1 MERWLDDLSE
11 DWVSQPRSQPS
22 SSSLP
27 CSPRS
32 DSDRSRS
39 RIPKPKSLS
48 FSKSSKSPLQSLD
61 REKEVLRTRTPSQ
74 LNVSSGRLPN
84 GHLDVKAANP
94 AKRGIPTSKNS
105 LTGAAHT
112 LQGTVQH
119 RSSVTEGSRTKATP
133 EWKRRLAGAGNNDVP
148 GPDLLSPKQVGLQA
162 VFKPPTVKGDH
173 GKQGVVKRRQ
183 PIDQSRTSP
192 ETRPVD
198 TLDGRKEVSEL
209 RSTASSVQTQ
219 QTSELS
225 TREPSSDLE
234 KPGNIDPHE
243 RSKGNMTSEL
253 SGSDDF
259 SPAIVSKQTTVDGR
273 INYIAMESPK
283 RRPSSNITQIFQNQA
298 SRTHSREEV
307 GEEIE
312 EDIVSPARQ
321 VTDSGF
327 MDQSLPEDLSIS
339 TEAFVANGGYV
350 SLKRGGYSTE
360 EHSMQMP
367 LSASDQEQPPLEHLE
382 RLNTPDGNRNHHFH
396 PRNPSRSHSTTPT
409 TPKHQ
414 HPVAQSSPER
424 PRSSGSPLKLFDK
437 YDTFTNERLLRRMSK
452 FEETLP
458 QDEVVSTRSS
468 QRRPSTPSPGPKE
481 SQRHS
486 RVPTYRTTDSS
497 RVSSFG
503 DGELDTYAF
512 PEPPFSEPKLPLLP
526 QTSGKRS
533 DMVSANNSKRP
544 NARLHRFPGAQDR
557 VVEIGGRNP
566 SPFSDAKGV
575 ANVESHD
582 VMDQNHHISR
592 SETKFS
598 IHGKRLQN
606 SPNKDN
612 ASKRLKTTVKW
623 DHNLDFAPSTNQPEK
638 QDTPSK
644 SLVGRKRKDALYANE
659 QQDADPTVLATRQI
673 RRPRNPTPHHAS
685 SGQEPLSVN
694 YEEIAADRHA
704 NEVTQDSQM
713 VDPPTYYLADAIAT
727 VALNTAQKLTTESR
741 KPSVTTADFFHEAQH
756 IMSLIRAE
764 KRPHSN
770 HGNLETSVFG
780 HQTIHEESMLA
791 ESTKD
796 DFSRPPSREGSYP
809 SRPKQ
814 LPVLDRRA
822 TSQLR
827 KFEDHDELGLALSS
841 SMKDLRLS
849 LSRSPSQASVIHKKI
864 PPELDQESDPPN
876 IRILDRKQ
884 GDIVDDAI
892 LGALRKEDGE
902 GDQRS
907 ASVKSEQSTKRSIP
921 TGSSGSSTNRLVI
934 APEKVAHLLT
944 DRMAGMVFDHERRV
958 WEKAKEFQQQDD
970 VTEDGH
976 SENTEHDL
984 FQDIPDLS
992 VDEMKELQMVRDAV
1006 SAHEVSSIRLADA
1019 QDQLPPSLPKPSPCV
1034 KDAQN
1039 RPRTAEGKSILAVED
1054 SSAPSKYS
1062 HFASSGPLPSTR
1074 ATSWGDQ
1081 FWPSKPVQAL
1091 SPTLSAVAEHTGLPH
1106 EQEEV
1111 EHEISILEG
1120 RATKPPP
1127 KKWERKRQPRAVTV
1141 TFSSPPVDRVHSPDI
1156 RDTWTYPNDGLE
1168 DERSNA
1174 GVSSPAHVTDKQRS
1188 SSTDLKHRRHCLSQ
1202 PFRSKSA
1209 RSMSP
1214 LDENQERS
1222 LIQYSARG
1230 NRTIDV
1236 AISTPLPF
1244 ARSLLLTSSFNEPSS
1259 LGFSLSPLADFTVH
1273 QADRP
1278 LEANE
1283 GVVARRSLAER
1294 PHEASNMLSLTAQN
1308 LIKHLTDLEPY
1319 EPYWEYV
1326 RSVDLNSRQMTS
1338 LHMLDEFCG
1347 QLERLDISNNHISEL
1362 QGIPPGVRLMNASNN
1377 CLLDLSPW
1385 HGLRNLQYLDISG
1398 NELTTL
1404 KGLWGLVHLR
1414 GLKVDHNA
1422 VESLAGLESLDGLLS
1437 LSLRNNRLSQ
1447 VDFTDF
1453 DL

>member
-1 MERWLDDLSE
+1 ML
-11 DWVSQPRSQPS
+11 
-22 SSSLP
+22 
-27 CSPRS
+27 
-32 DSDRSRS
+32 
-39 RIPKPKSLS
+39 KP
-48 FSKSSKSPLQSLD
+48 
-61 REKEVLRTRTPSQ
+61 RTPSQ

-84 GHLDVKAANP
+84 GHLDVKAADSE
-94 AKRGIPTSKNS
+94 KRGIPTSKTS
-105 LTGAAHT
+105 LTGTAQS

-119 RSSVTEGSRTKATP
+119 RSSVREGSRTKATP
-133 EWKRRLAGAGNNDVP
+133 EWKRRLAGAGNKDVA

-173 GKQGVVKRRQ
+173 AKQGVVKRRQ
-183 PIDQSRTSP
+183 PINQSRTSP
-192 ETRPVD
+192 ETRPID
-198 TLDGRKEVSEL
+198 TLDSRKEVAEL
-209 RSTASSVQTQ
+209 RGTASSVQSQ
-219 QTSELS
+219 QSSDSS
-225 TREPSSDLE
+225 TRGPSSNLE
-234 KPGNIDPHE
+234 KRGNIDPLE
-243 RSKGNMTSEL
+243 RSEGNLTSEL

-283 RRPSSNITQIFQNQA
+283 RRPSSNITQIFRNQS
-298 SRTHSREEV
+298 SRTNSREEAR
-307 GEEIE
+307 EQIE
-312 EDIVSPARQ
+312 ENIDSPVRQ
-321 VTDSGF
+321 VVDPEF

-350 SLKRGGYSTE
+350 SLKRGGYSTN
-360 EHSMQMP
+360 EHSLQKS
-367 LSASDQEQPPLEHLE
+367 LSASDQEHPPLDHLE
-382 RLNTPDGNRNHHFH
+382 RLNASTGNGTHDFH
-396 PRNPSRSHSTTPT
+396 PRNPSRSHSPAPT
-409 TPKHQ
+409 TPNKP
-414 HPVAQSSPER
+414 HPIAQSSPER

-458 QDEVVSTRSS
+458 QDEIVSSRSS
-468 QRRPSTPSPGPKE
+468 ERRPSTPSPGPKE
-481 SQRHS
+481 SQRHN
-486 RVPTYRTTDSS
+486 RDIVYGTADSS

-503 DGELDTYAF
+503 DGELDSYAF
-512 PEPPFSEPKLPLLP
+512 PEPPFPEPKLPLLP
-526 QTSGKRS
+526 HASDRQSGV
-533 DMVSANNSKRP
+533 VSASNSKRP
-544 NARLHRFPGAQDR
+544 DARLHRFLGAQDK
-557 VVEIGGRNP
+557 VVKMGGSKP
-566 SPFSDAKGV
+566 SSFSDAKGV
-575 ANVESHD
+575 ANLESHD
-582 VMDQNHHISR
+582 VTDQNHHFSR
-592 SETKFS
+592 SETNFS
-598 IHGKRLQN
+598 INGKRLQN
-606 SPNKDN
+606 SPVKDK
-612 ASKRLKTTVKW
+612 ASKRVKTTVKW
-623 DHNLDFAPSTNQPEK
+623 DHNLDFAPSTTQPEK

-644 SLVGRKRKDALYANE
+644 SVVGRKRKDALYANE
-659 QQDADPTVLATRQI
+659 QQDADPNVLASRQI
-673 RRPRNPTPHHAS
+673 RRPRNPTPHQAS
-685 SGQEPLSVN
+685 STQESLNVN
-694 YEEIAADRHA
+694 YEETAADQLA
-704 NEVTQDSQM
+704 NVVTDDSQM

-727 VALNTAQKLTTESR
+727 VALSTAQKLTSESR

-770 HGNLETSVFG
+770 HGNLESSVFG
-780 HQTIHEESMLA
+780 HQTIHEESFLA

-796 DFSRPPSREGSYP
+796 NFSRPPSREGSYP
-809 SRPKQ
+809 PRPKQ

-827 KFEDHDELGLALSS
+827 KFEDRDELGLALSS
-841 SMKDLRLS
+841 SVKDLRLS
-849 LSRSPSQASVIHKKI
+849 FSRSPSQGSVVCKKT
-864 PPELDQESDPPN
+864 PQELDQESDPPN
-876 IRILDRKQ
+876 IRILDRRQ
-884 GDIVDDAI
+884 GHVIDDVI
-892 LGALRKEDGE
+892 PGAQKKEDGE

-958 WEKAKEFQQQDD
+958 WEKAKELQVQDD
-970 VTEDGH
+970 ATEDSH
-976 SENTEHDL
+976 SENTEHDF

-1006 SAHEVSSIRLADA
+1006 SANEVSPIQLVDG
-1019 QDQLPPSLPKPSPCV
+1019 QDQLPPPLPQPSPRT

-1039 RPRTAEGKSILAVED
+1039 RPRTAEGRSILAVED

-1074 ATSWGDQ
+1074 ATSWGDD
-1081 FWPSKPVQAL
+1081 FWPSKPQQAQ

-1106 EQEEV
+1106 EEEV

-1127 KKWERKRQPRAVTV
+1127 KIWERKRQPRAVTV

-1156 RDTWTYPNDGLE
+1156 RETWTYPNNGLE
-1168 DERSNA
+1168 EERSNA
-1174 GVSSPAHVTDKQRS
+1174 GVSSPEQDTNKQV
-1188 SSTDLKHRRHCLSQ
+1188 SSTIDRKHRRHSLSR
-1202 PFRSKSA
+1202 PFINKSA

-1230 NRTIDV
+1230 NRTIDI

-1244 ARSLLLTSSFNEPSS
+1244 ARSLLLTSSSNEPSS
-1259 LGFSLSPLADFTVH
+1259 LGFRLSPLADFTVH

-1278 LEANE
+1278 LEASE
-1283 GVVARRSLAER
+1283 GVVARRSLPEQ
-1294 PHEASNMLSLTAQN
+1294 PPEANNMLSLTAQN
-1308 LIKHLTDLEPY
+1308 LVKHLTDLEPY
-1319 EPYWEYV
+1319 EPYWEYI
-1326 RSVDLNSRQMTS
+1326 RSIDLNGRQMSS
-1338 LHMLDEFCG
+1338 LHMLDDFCG

-1362 QGIPPGVRLMNASNN
+1362 QGIPAGVRLMSASNN
-1377 CLLDLSPW
+1377 CLSDLSAW

-1404 KGLWGLVHLR
+1404 KGLWSLVHLR
-1414 GLKVDHNA
+1414 GLKVDHNS

-1437 LSLRNNRLSQ
+1437 LSLCNNRLSQ
-1447 VDFTDF
+1447 VDFAEF